1 VNSEAPGCLVIPAL
15 IVVVPLRLLWEV
27 LSAIGRFAGAYLLR
41 PLGWLLYHGVVRPLG
56 WLLYHGV
63 VRPLGWLLYHG
74 VVRPL
79 GWLLRVLVLIPLRWI
94 GATIIVPFGRLILRY
109 LLRPVWLALAWM
121 GVLLLTPFLYVAG
134 WIGRGLAALWRLLR
148 PVLVATARFI
158 AHAWRLAGVVLFHVL
173 VRPAVWIWQNVVM
186 PVLRGLRWTWRAV
199 VVPLARWLRTHVG
212 EPVRAAARSVFK
224 ALGLD

>member
-1 VNSEAPGCLVIPAL
+1 MTARKPGGAAARPTGVNSEAPGCLVIPAL

-27 LSAIGRFAGAYLLR
+27 LSAIGRFAGAYLL
-41 PLGWLLYHGVVRPLG
+41 
-56 WLLYHGV
+56 
-63 VRPLGWLLYHG
+63 RPLGWLLYHG